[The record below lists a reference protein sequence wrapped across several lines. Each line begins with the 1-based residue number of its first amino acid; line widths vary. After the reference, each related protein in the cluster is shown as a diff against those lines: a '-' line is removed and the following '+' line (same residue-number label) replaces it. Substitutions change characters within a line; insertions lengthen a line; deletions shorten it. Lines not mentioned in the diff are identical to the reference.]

1 MSILIIRI
9 IIEHSAILVLDN
21 YFGKGC
27 KLKVELVLTPLYMYF
42 ITEASK
48 SSRLVTDR
56 AYSVYIAI
64 RHSCVYCYEA

>member
-27 KLKVELVLTPLYMYF
+27 KLKVEVMYF